1 MSDPLF
7 GVHAAALS
15 LGRQRM
21 DVLASNLANADT
33 PHYLARDIDFE
44 RALAAQ
50 TAVADAGRLATSDAG
65 HLVTGISSAGD
76 GGETVW
82 RVPMQAARDGNTVDA
97 QIEQA
102 AFADAALRYQ
112 ASLNFLDGRVRSL
125 MTAITGQ
132 SS

>member
-50 TAVADAGRLATSDAG
+50 TAVADASRLATSDAG
-65 HLVTGISSAGD
+65 HLAVGTDGAGSAG
-76 GGETVW
+76 EVW

-102 AFADAALRYQ
+102 QFADAALRYQ

>member
-21 DVLASNLANADT
+21 DLLASNLANADT
-33 PHYLARDIDFE
+33 PHYLAKDIDFD

-50 TAVADAGRLATSDAG
+50 TAVADADRLQTSNPL
-65 HLVTGISSAGD
+65 HLSTDGD
-76 GGETVW
+76 GAAPEQVW
-82 RVPMQAARDGNTVDA
+82 RTPLQPSADGNTVDA
-97 QIEQA
+97 QVEQA
-102 AFADAALRYQ
+102 QFADAAVRYQ
-112 ASLNFLDGRVRSL
+112 ASLNFLDGRVRAL

-132 SS
+132 GS

>member
-33 PHYLARDIDFE
+33 PHFLARDIDFE

-65 HLVTGISSAGD
+65 HLATGAGAGSA
-76 GGETVW
+76 ETVW

-125 MTAITGQ
+125 LTAITGQ
-132 SS
+132 GS

>member
-7 GVHAAALS
+7 GVHATALS

-33 PHYLARDIDFE
+33 PRYLAKDIDFE

-50 TAVADAGRLATSDAG
+50 TAVADAGRLQTSSPLHLATA
-65 HLVTGISSAGD
+65 AE
-76 GGETVW
+76 GGGPEQVW
-82 RVPMQAARDGNTVDA
+82 RTPLQPSADGNTVDA
-97 QIEQA
+97 QVEQA
-102 AFADAALRYQ
+102 AFADAAMRYQ

-125 MTAITGQ
+125 LTAITGQ
-132 SS
+132 GA

>member
-21 DVLASNLANADT
+21 DLLASNLANADT
-33 PHYLARDIDFE
+33 PHYLAKDIDFD

-50 TAVADAGRLATSDAG
+50 TAVANSDRLQTSNALHLSGAGE
-65 HLVTGISSAGD
+65 D
-76 GGETVW
+76 GAPEQVW
-82 RVPMQAARDGNTVDA
+82 RTPLQPSADGNTVDA
-97 QIEQA
+97 QVEQA
-102 AFADAALRYQ
+102 QFADAAVRYQ
-112 ASLNFLDGRVRSL
+112 ASLNFLDGRVRAL

-132 SS
+132 GS